1 MRDALV
7 SWNHATD
14 YDLPA
19 YSTYAGGKGKG
30 LFEKTYDLG
39 VLPCILLGGFE
50 VMHGPP
56 ARLQISM
63 CEMRMHANVSSM
75 QVW

>member
-14 YDLPA
+14 YELPA
-19 YSTYAGGKGKG
+19 YSTYAGGKGSG

-39 VLPCILLGGFE
+39 AALHAFCLAPLTLVLPL
-50 VMHGPP
+50 
-56 ARLQISM
+56 
-63 CEMRMHANVSSM
+63 
-75 QVW
+75 W

>member
-39 VLPCILLGGFE
+39 ELPSVLLGG
-50 VMHGPP
+50 VRWHG
-56 ARLQISM
+56 
-63 CEMRMHANVSSM
+63 
-75 QVW
+75 